1 MLGESGENY
10 LETILFLKKE
20 KGFVRSID
28 IAQRTGYSKPSVS
41 RAVGILKKNG
51 FIQVADNGEI
61 IFTEAGERKAIAVY
75 ERHHTLTDF
84 LIKVAH
90 VSPEVAEEDACRI
103 EHIISEDTFEGIKA
117 YMKAET
123 KGV

>member
-41 RAVGILKKNG
+41 RAMSILKKSG
-51 FIQVADNGEI
+51 YIQVADNGEI
-61 IFTEAGERKAIAVY
+61 IFTEAGEQKAIAVY
-75 ERHHTLTDF
+75 ERHHILTDF
-84 LIKVAH
+84 LVKVAK
-90 VSPEVAEEDACRI
+90 VSLEIAEEDACRI
-103 EHIISEDTFEGIKA
+103 EHIISSETFEGIKA
-117 YMKAET
+117 YMKSEE
-123 KGV
+123 K